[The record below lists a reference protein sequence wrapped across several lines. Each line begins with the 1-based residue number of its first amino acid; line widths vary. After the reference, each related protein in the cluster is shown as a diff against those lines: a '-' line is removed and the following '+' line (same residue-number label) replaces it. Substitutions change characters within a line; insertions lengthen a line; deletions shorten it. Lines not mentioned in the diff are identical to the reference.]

1 MEDIKRDNDF
11 NELYKDIDSI
21 TKYLEN
27 KQDSLDKILLLSR
40 NIIRDSGH
48 VITMIHNNEI
58 KNASISI
65 NKISK
70 YILKLKK
77 FENNF
82 KYNTIQAFQEYAEAY
97 IFLNIKKTG
106 KIPKMEDLKI
116 NEESYLLG
124 LMDVVGELKREIV
137 GLLMENKIV
146 DAKKLLKIME
156 AIYDSTRELKFA
168 ESVITSFRK
177 KQDVARIQ
185 IESAASQIL
194 FHSNNVGIESLDKK

>member
-1 MEDIKRDNDF
+1 MVNKKENSNF

-27 KQDSLDKILLLSR
+27 KQDSLDKIMFLSR

-48 VITMIHNNEI
+48 AITMIHNNDI
-58 KNASISI
+58 NNASILI

-70 YILKLKK
+70 NIFKLRR
-77 FENNF
+77 FDDNF
-82 KYNTIQAFQEYAEAY
+82 KYHTIQAFQEYAEAY

-106 KIPKMEDLKI
+106 KIPKMENLKI

-137 GLLMENKIV
+137 GLLMKNKIA

-168 ESVITSFRK
+168 ESVIAGFRK

-194 FHSNNVGIESLDKK
+194 FHGNNIDVESLEEE